1 MTLSLRGIGP
11 PFELPWT
18 ITYKKQYSQEETMDR
33 RTFVKTAAL
42 GTLAVGMSGTAFAG
56 ERYFPSKTDPGLF
69 ETINRVK
76 EPGSK
81 TPLEMSH
88 APFITAPAKVKAG
101 EPFTVEVSVGEK
113 IHAMG
118 PTHWIENIE
127 LNIGNEP
134 AGRIDLPSTGYLNP
148 KATFTVV
155 LTKEAAPTGE
165 VTLIARQRCNLHG
178 YWESAQNVTVE

>member
-1 MTLSLRGIGP
+1 
-11 PFELPWT
+11 
-18 ITYKKQYSQEETMDR
+18 MDR

-42 GTLAVGMSGTAFAG
+42 STLAIGINKEAFAS
-56 ERYFPSKTDPGLF
+56 EKYFPSKADQSLF

-76 EPGSK
+76 TAASK

-88 APFITAPAKVKAG
+88 APFITAPAKVKSG

-113 IHAMG
+113 VHVMG

-134 AGRIDLPSTGYLNP
+134 TGRIDLSSTGFLTP
-148 KATFTVV
+148 KVSFTVV
-155 LTKEAAPTGE
+155 LTKEATSSGE

-178 YWESAQNVTVE
+178 YWESFQDITVE

>member
-1 MTLSLRGIGP
+1 
-11 PFELPWT
+11 
-18 ITYKKQYSQEETMDR
+18 MDR

-42 GTLAVGMSGTAFAG
+42 GTLAVGVGRGAFAA
-56 ERYFPSKTDPGLF
+56 ERYFPSKADHSLF

-76 EPGSK
+76 SEGSK
-81 TPLEMSH
+81 TPLGMSH
-88 APFITAPAKVKAG
+88 APFIIAPAKVKAG

-113 IHAMG
+113 VHAMG
-118 PTHWIENIE
+118 ASHWIENIE

-134 AGRIDLPSTGYLNP
+134 AGRLDLPSTGYLAP

-155 LTKEAAPTGE
+155 LTKEVTASGV

-178 YWESAQNVTVE
+178 YWESSQDVTVE